1 MTSVRDP
8 ASFLPMMVPKSD
20 LVMLVEEEGKEG
32 EVEEEGELTITCI
45 LCQSKLAFTRFC
57 YIFSF

>member
-1 MTSVRDP
+1 
-8 ASFLPMMVPKSD
+8 MMVPKSD

-45 LCQSKLAFTRFC
+45 LCQGKLAFTRFC
-57 YIFSF
+57 YIF